1 MLQTIDDKE
10 IQEEVYWELYY
21 FNISSREMEEA
32 LSSQDRLI
40 KLIRETDIAQVA
52 IPSIDRDLYFK
63 HLEEGDY
70 LIFESRKV
78 SLLAIFNERNIRKI
92 VSEQDK
98 GSLNL
103 SKVRHKSFIR
113 HHYFEGQYDFM
124 KRLPY
129 QSLGKFYGKLN
140 GNEVEMEEI
149 KHSLAHA
156 ISCSEGGWN
165 KDISKNYLL
174 LSSTQIKG
182 PFSSSYRRFALSD
195 FELLANKNEK
205 LVQFIEHEND
215 SLIFR
220 HKKNKYIQL
229 TVSLDLYEMLD
240 YIERGFNPSIN
251 DLRGRFIELQVF
263 KNLLQ
268 SKVHTE
274 LLVTRNNRKFY
285 SIKLNAETKK
295 IHIEPLNKD
304 SL

>member
-1 MLQTIDDKE
+1 
-10 IQEEVYWELYY
+10 
-21 FNISSREMEEA
+21 
-32 LSSQDRLI
+32 
-40 KLIRETDIAQVA
+40 
-52 IPSIDRDLYFK
+52 
-63 HLEEGDY
+63 
-70 LIFESRKV
+70 
-78 SLLAIFNERNIRKI
+78 
-92 VSEQDK
+92 
-98 GSLNL
+98 
-103 SKVRHKSFIR
+103 
-113 HHYFEGQYDFM
+113 M

-140 GNEVEMEEI
+140 GKEVEMEET
-149 KHSLAHA
+149 KHSLAYA

-165 KDISKNYLL
+165 KDISANYLL
-174 LSSTQIKG
+174 LSSTQIKD
-182 PFSSSYRRFALSD
+182 PFSSSYRRFTLSD
-195 FELLANKNEK
+195 FELLPNKNEK

-220 HKKNKYIQL
+220 HKENKYIQL

-285 SIKLNAETKK
+285 SIKLNEETKK
-295 IHIEPLNKD
+295 IHIESLNKD